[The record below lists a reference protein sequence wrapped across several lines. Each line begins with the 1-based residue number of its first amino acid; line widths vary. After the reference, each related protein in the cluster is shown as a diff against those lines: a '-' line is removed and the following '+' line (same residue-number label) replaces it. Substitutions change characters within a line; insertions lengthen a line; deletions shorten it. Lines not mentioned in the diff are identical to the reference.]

1 MARLTLLLSL
11 VFCLVSCQSQDDEK
25 QFSFASSGEF
35 RPFSF
40 TDSEGEMQ
48 GYDIDVGRELA
59 RRLELEPNPVKYKFA
74 GIVEGVKS
82 GRFDA
87 AVASHTI
94 TEERLEH
101 VAFTIPYYFSGPQIF
116 TRKDVKKIS
125 LKDISGKEIAVSK
138 GSTYAEMAKRYSDKV
153 SVYDSDITA
162 LEALNKG
169 RHDLVITD
177 AITGA
182 MAIKRGLNVVA
193 HEKLGESRQGIAV
206 AKDNTELLNQLN
218 QELKNM
224 MADGT
229 LKEIGVKY
237 FGRDIS
243 QASKVIVPGR

>member
-1 MARLTLLLSL
+1 MRLLIIPFILALLAG
-11 VFCLVSCQSQDDEK
+11 CQSQNNEET
-25 QFSFASSGEF
+25 FTFASSGEF

-40 TDSEGEMQ
+40 TDDQGALQ

-59 RRLELEPNPVKYKFA
+59 KRMNKEAKPMKYKFPS
-74 GIVEGVKS
+74 IVEGVKN

-94 TEERLEH
+94 TDERKEH

-116 TRKDVKKIS
+116 TRNGEEYHAPEGIKTKD
-125 LKDISGKEIAVSK
+125 IAVSK
-138 GSTYAEMAKRYSDKV
+138 GSTYATLAAKFTDKL

-162 LEALNKG
+162 LEALNTG

-182 MAIKRGLNVVA
+182 MAIKRGLKVQGL
-193 HEKLGESRQGIAV
+193 EKLGESRQGIAV
-206 AKDNTELLNQLN
+206 AKENTELLQLLN
-218 QELKNM
+218 KELKSM
-224 MADGT
+224 QTDGT
-229 LKEIGVKY
+229 LKSIGVKY

-243 QASKVIVPGR
+243 VSTEIIKPGN

>member
-1 MARLTLLLSL
+1 MMRLILLLSL
-11 VFCLVSCQSQDDEK
+11 IFSGCQSQDDSET
-25 QFSFASSGEF
+25 FSFASSGEF
-35 RPFSF
+35 RPFSYI
-40 TDSEGEMQ
+40 DKNGEMQ
-48 GYDIDVGRELA
+48 GYDIEVGREIA
-59 RRLELEPNPVKYKFA
+59 KRLGLDAKPVKYKFA

-94 TEERLEH
+94 TADRLEH
-101 VAFTIPYYFSGPQIF
+101 VSFTIPYYYSGPQIF
-116 TRKDVKKIS
+116 TRKDIDDIS
-125 LKDISGKEIAVSK
+125 LKALRGKEIAVSK
-138 GSTYAEMAKRYSDKV
+138 GSTYAEMAKKYSSKV

-162 LEALNKG
+162 LEALNKE

-206 AKDNTELLNQLN
+206 AKDNQKLLQAINQ
-218 QELKNM
+218 QLKNM

-229 LKEIGVKY
+229 LKEIGLKY

-243 QASKVIVPGR
+243 QASEVIVPGR